1 MKTSFAMKS
10 LIAARLAICLSGVVL
25 TLRPGF
31 AQDSLPDGWR
41 KPTAVE
47 AKGVWRN
54 KSAVR
59 FLVVK
64 GDFDGDGRDDLAE
77 LLVNDSGREFAL
89 FVRLSSQHDA
99 WQSIHGG
106 RAPLGDFGIRR
117 VRPGKRD
124 TLCGDDPSVCA
135 PDTAKSLD
143 LANSAIEFF
152 TYGEASSIFYWDK
165 TAKRFRAT
173 DGRLAF
179 DE

>member
-1 MKTSFAMKS
+1 MKTSYITRMPLGSKIGIWIS
-10 LIAARLAICLSGVVL
+10 MIV
-25 TLRPGF
+25 TLCPAF
-31 AQDSLPDGWR
+31 AQNRLPSNWR
-41 KPTAVE
+41 KPTSAE
-47 AKGVWRN
+47 AKGAWRN
-54 KSAVR
+54 KSASR

-77 LLVNDSGREFAL
+77 LLISDSGRDFAL

-106 RAPLGDFGIRR
+106 RAPVGDFGIRL

-135 PDTAKSLD
+135 PDAAKSLD

-152 TYGEASSIFYWDK
+152 TYGEASSIFYWDN
-165 TAKRFRAT
+165 TAKRFRAAPT
-173 DGRLAF
+173 GD
-179 DE
+179 

>member
-1 MKTSFAMKS
+1 MIGAGHLSFRVKRGTCFVFFAF
-10 LIAARLAICLSGVVL
+10 L
-25 TLRPGF
+25 TYAF
-31 AQDSLPDGWR
+31 AQEKLPEGWR
-41 KPTAVE
+41 KPMPSE
-47 AKGVWRN
+47 ANEAWRR
-54 KSAVR
+54 KSR
-59 FLVVK
+59 TGFLVVR
-64 GDFDGDGRDDLAE
+64 GDFDGDGKQDVAE

-89 FVRLSSQHDA
+89 FVRLSSQHEA

-106 RAPLGDFGIRR
+106 RAPLADFGIRL

-165 TAKRFRAT
+165 TAKRFRAAPMG
-173 DGRLAF
+173 D
-179 DE
+179 